1 MKDEVTIQCD
11 SSQFGLGEAL
21 LQNGQTVAFSSRALI
36 PAEQR
41 YAQIEKECLAI
52 VFACER
58 FHQYV
63 LGRATV
69 TVQSD
74 HRPLES
80 VFTKPLVAAPARL
93 QRMLLHLQKYNLDV
107 QYVPGKNMFIADTL
121 SRASLT
127 ENTDKSS
134 FINPLGTVNYR
145 DTMMVSSERLEK
157 FKIHTAEDEN
167 L

>member
-1 MKDEVTIQCD
+1 MCWAVPRSLCRVI
-11 SSQFGLGEAL
+11 
-21 LQNGQTVAFSSRALI
+21 N
-36 PAEQR
+36 
-41 YAQIEKECLAI
+41 
-52 VFACER
+52 
-58 FHQYV
+58 
-63 LGRATV
+63 
-69 TVQSD
+69 
-74 HRPLES
+74 RPLES
-80 VFTKPLVAAPARL
+80 VFTKPLVAAPVRL
-93 QRMLLHLQKYNLDV
+93 QRMLLHLQKYDLDV

-127 ENTDKSS
+127 ENTDKTS